1 MADNF
6 SQSASEA
13 TASGREA
20 PSGWYPSPAD
30 PDLAQYWDGM
40 QWVGD
45 TRSYQLLNNQALEA
59 IRAQSIMQTAH
70 LQRIRAMVTSF
81 WLVLAITLVAGV
93 IATSGN

>member
-1 MADNF
+1 
-6 SQSASEA
+6 
-13 TASGREA
+13 
-20 PSGWYPSPAD
+20 
-30 PDLAQYWDGM
+30 M